1 MGVDSD
7 GEEGKKL
14 EAIKNPD
21 AGMDVDN
28 VVKEDGAAAVAGGG
42 QEASAHA
49 PAAEGVPQPVPP
61 ALPPNVEDEEEDWKF
76 VPRKKRDEYGDRIA
90 VMVWNVKKDAAVK
103 FVRYL
108 LNCATEDKIRV
119 LPNAAD
125 KGDGLTHRFEYVE
138 LVEGGPRRRQIRAG
152 IVAWEQNG
160 RVATPSNFDGLEYR
174 CDKGTGPRKVGE
186 TPRPVAPVQPSAPAS
201 KSTVLPK
208 GVQVHDIPSGNA
220 WSGYPPL
227 PQQTKPTP
235 MHNDAAYKR
244 DLQEVQKEMQKLGL
258 QVEQWLSSREADQ
271 NPEVPD
277 EANTLLRQ
285 EMADLKEE
293 NGKLKE
299 EQLRAAAAAE
309 AAEAT
314 RLAQLAAQSQAH
326 SVQMEKLEQALA
338 ELRARLEET
347 ITQMQAKNAE
357 ITRLVDQR
365 EAAAQE
371 YWTPQKYVWSE
382 NDSDYDFENYKES
395 DFEDE
400 GAAKRAQRR
409 YLAKLWKA
417 AQHGEKEQNSKKKK
431 SKQGQVTL
439 HKRQGATPATHQAPV
454 SGGSRRRDEIEPTG
468 ETPTQPTARSR
479 SEEN

>member
-1 MGVDSD
+1 
-7 GEEGKKL
+7 
-14 EAIKNPD
+14 
-21 AGMDVDN
+21 
-28 VVKEDGAAAVAGGG
+28 
-42 QEASAHA
+42 
-49 PAAEGVPQPVPP
+49 
-61 ALPPNVEDEEEDWKF
+61 
-76 VPRKKRDEYGDRIA
+76 
-90 VMVWNVKKDAAVK
+90 
-103 FVRYL
+103 
-108 LNCATEDKIRV
+108 
-119 LPNAAD
+119 
-125 KGDGLTHRFEYVE
+125 
-138 LVEGGPRRRQIRAG
+138 
-152 IVAWEQNG
+152 
-160 RVATPSNFDGLEYR
+160 
-174 CDKGTGPRKVGE
+174 
-186 TPRPVAPVQPSAPAS
+186 
-201 KSTVLPK
+201 
-208 GVQVHDIPSGNA
+208 
-220 WSGYPPL
+220 
-227 PQQTKPTP
+227 

-244 DLQEVQKEMQKLGL
+244 DLLEVQKEMQKLGS
-258 QVEQWLSSREADQ
+258 QVEQLLSYREAE
-271 NPEVPD
+271 NKLEVPD
-277 EANTLLRQ
+277 EANTLLIK

-347 ITQMQAKNAE
+347 ITQMKAKNAE

-371 YWTPQKYVWSE
+371 YCTPQKYVYSE
-382 NDSDYDFENYKES
+382 NDSDYRDDFENFKES

-400 GAAKRAQRR
+400 EAAKRAQRI

-417 AQHGEKEQNSKKKK
+417 AQHGDKEQKSKKK

>member
-1 MGVDSD
+1 
-7 GEEGKKL
+7 
-14 EAIKNPD
+14 
-21 AGMDVDN
+21 
-28 VVKEDGAAAVAGGG
+28 
-42 QEASAHA
+42 
-49 PAAEGVPQPVPP
+49 
-61 ALPPNVEDEEEDWKF
+61 
-76 VPRKKRDEYGDRIA
+76 
-90 VMVWNVKKDAAVK
+90 
-103 FVRYL
+103 L
-108 LNCATEDKIRV
+108 L
-119 LPNAAD
+119 
-125 KGDGLTHRFEYVE
+125 VE
-138 LVEGGPRRRQIRAG
+138 LV
-152 IVAWEQNG
+152 
-160 RVATPSNFDGLEYR
+160 
-174 CDKGTGPRKVGE
+174 
-186 TPRPVAPVQPSAPAS
+186 
-201 KSTVLPK
+201 
-208 GVQVHDIPSGNA
+208 
-220 WSGYPPL
+220 
-227 PQQTKPTP
+227 
-235 MHNDAAYKR
+235 
-244 DLQEVQKEMQKLGL
+244 
-258 QVEQWLSSREADQ
+258 LSSREADQ
-271 NPEVPD
+271 KPEVPN
-277 EANTLLRQ
+277 EANTLLRK

-347 ITQMQAKNAE
+347 ITQMKAKNAE

-365 EAAAQE
+365 EAAAEE
-371 YWTPQKYVWSE
+371 YCTPQKYVWSE

-400 GAAKRAQRR
+400 DAAKRAQRR

-417 AQHGEKEQNSKKKK
+417 AQHGEKEQKSKKKK

>member
-1 MGVDSD
+1 MKEAGAEAVREGVK
-7 GEEGKKL
+7 GE
-14 EAIKNPD
+14 A
-21 AGMDVDN
+21 
-28 VVKEDGAAAVAGGG
+28 
-42 QEASAHA
+42 AHA
-49 PAAEGVPQPVPP
+49 PAAEGAQQPVPNE
-61 ALPPNVEDEEEDWKF
+61 LPPNVEDEVEDWKF
-76 VPRKKRDEYGDRIA
+76 VPREERDERRTRAA
-90 VMVWNVKKDAAVK
+90 VMVWNAPQLEAIT
-103 FVRYL
+103 FVTSL
-108 LNCATEDKIRV
+108 LNGATKDKIRV

-125 KGDGLTHRFEYVE
+125 KGNGLTHRFEFVT
-138 LVEGGPRRRQIRAG
+138 LRGGKWSQQIDLGMAAA
-152 IVAWEQNG
+152 VQKG
-160 RVATPSNFDGLEYR
+160 RVATPKKWRGLEYR
-174 CDKGTGPRKVGE
+174 VDVGKDPRKVGA
-186 TPRPVAPVQPSAPAS
+186 TPTPVHPVRPSAPAS
-201 KSTVLPK
+201 AATSKVVPPAAGKWSTGAPYYK
-208 GVQVHDIPSGNA
+208 A
-220 WSGYPPL
+220 YPPL
-227 PQQTKPTP
+227 PQTEPTP
-235 MHNDAAYKR
+235 MHNDAAYKQE
-244 DLQEVQKEMQKLGL
+244 LQKVQKEMKKLGL

-347 ITQMQAKNAE
+347 ITQMKAKNAE

-371 YWTPQKYVWSE
+371 YCTPQKYVHSE
-382 NDSDYDFENYKES
+382 NDSDYDFENFKES

-400 GAAKRAQRR
+400 EAAKRAQRI

-417 AQHGEKEQNSKKKK
+417 AKHGDKEQKSKKK

>member
-1 MGVDSD
+1 MAAKTGTSCSGWVAGVWRQGLYLTGSPEKQS
-7 GEEGKKL
+7 GQPAEPHTVQ
-14 EAIKNPD
+14 IW
-21 AGMDVDN
+21 
-28 VVKEDGAAAVAGGG
+28 AAA
-42 QEASAHA
+42 
-49 PAAEGVPQPVPP
+49 
-61 ALPPNVEDEEEDWKF
+61 
-76 VPRKKRDEYGDRIA
+76 
-90 VMVWNVKKDAAVK
+90 
-103 FVRYL
+103 
-108 LNCATEDKIRV
+108 
-119 LPNAAD
+119 
-125 KGDGLTHRFEYVE
+125 
-138 LVEGGPRRRQIRAG
+138 
-152 IVAWEQNG
+152 
-160 RVATPSNFDGLEYR
+160 
-174 CDKGTGPRKVGE
+174 
-186 TPRPVAPVQPSAPAS
+186 
-201 KSTVLPK
+201 
-208 GVQVHDIPSGNA
+208 
-220 WSGYPPL
+220 
-227 PQQTKPTP
+227 
-235 MHNDAAYKR
+235 AYSP
-244 DLQEVQKEMQKLGL
+244 L

-347 ITQMQAKNAE
+347 ITQMKAKNAE

-365 EAAAQE
+365 EAAVRE
-371 YWTPQKYVWSE
+371 YCTPQKYVHSE
-382 NDSDYDFENYKES
+382 NDSDYDFENFKES

-400 GAAKRAQRR
+400 EAAKRAQRIH
-409 YLAKLWKA
+409 LAKLWKA
-417 AQHGEKEQNSKKKK
+417 AKHGDKEQKSKKK

-468 ETPTQPTARSR
+468 ETPTQPTAKSR